1 MSDQDRLGPPPIEP
15 MTNAA
20 WSRVERGLFERLD
33 QPAPRPLP
41 APRSR
46 WPWLAVPAFAL
57 ASAAVIVIV
66 LSLRSTPTTDV
77 ATAPIVPSRV
87 VAGDTPSMVSYGDAH
102 LTLEAHAAIVM
113 ARENNS
119 PSVLVERGAVD
130 FTVAP
135 RQNEPYVVRA
145 GDVVVRVVGTQFRV
159 ARYEERVTIA
169 VERGLVDVQFR
180 GDVHR
185 LSAGQSWS
193 SQEQTASTTRTKDEP
208 ASIDDTPAP
217 NTKPV
222 VGSNGKPVASN
233 DKPVVSNDKPVVSND
248 KPVVS
253 NDKPVVSNEKPV
265 VSNDKPAVVSNEK
278 PVVSNDKPS
287 SSNDPSPEKAKFE
300 LMSSLERR
308 DPERAMKGYLELSKG
323 NSEWSANA
331 LFAAGRLAFDRKDKR
346 AKTFLELYLKRFPRS
361 VNAEDARDLLTRL
374 DGDNP

>member
-15 MTNAA
+15 MTNTA

-41 APRSR
+41 GPRSR

-57 ASAAVIVIV
+57 AAAAVILIV
-66 LSLRSTPTTDV
+66 LSLRSSKTSTDV
-77 ATAPIVPSRV
+77 AMPSPIVPSRV

-113 ARENNS
+113 AREESS
-119 PSVLVERGAVD
+119 PSILVERGAVD

-135 RQNEPYVVRA
+135 RQHEPYIVRA

-159 ARYEERVTIA
+159 ARYEERVTVA

-193 SQEQTASTTRTKDEP
+193 SQEQTASTTPTTNEP

-217 NTKPV
+217 NTKPA
-222 VGSNGKPVASN
+222 VGSNGKPLASN
-233 DKPVVSNDKPVVSND
+233 EKPVVSNDKPVVSSD
-248 KPVVS
+248 KS
-253 NDKPVVSNEKPV
+253 A
-265 VSNDKPAVVSNEK
+265 VSNDKPAVVSNDK

-346 AKTFLELYLKRFPRS
+346 AKTFLEFYLKRFPRS

>member
-1 MSDQDRLGPPPIEP
+1 MTDQDRLGPPPVEP

-33 QPAPRPLP
+33 QPAPLPLP

-46 WPWLAVPAFAL
+46 WPWLVVPAFAL
-57 ASAAVIVIV
+57 AAAAIIVIV
-66 LSLRSTPTTDV
+66 LSLRSSKTQTDV
-77 ATAPIVPSRV
+77 AMPSPIVPSRV

-113 ARENNS
+113 AREESS

-135 RQNEPYVVRA
+135 RQHEPYVVRA

-159 ARYEERVTIA
+159 ARYEERVTVA

-193 SQEQTASTTRTKDEP
+193 SQEQAASTKP
-208 ASIDDTPAP
+208 ATLDTTPIDKSTTQPAA
-217 NTKPV
+217 
-222 VGSNGKPVASN
+222 GSNAKSTNGKLAVT
-233 DKPVVSNDKPVVSND
+233 
-248 KPVVS
+248 
-253 NDKPVVSNEKPV
+253 NESV
-265 VSNDKPAVVSNEK
+265 DSTDRLGSNDKPATEAK
-278 PVVSNDKPS
+278 PGNDANAKPTV
-287 SSNDPSPEKAKFE
+287 DEEKAKFD

-323 NSEWSANA
+323 NSVWSANA

-346 AKTFLELYLKRFPRS
+346 AKTFLAFYLKRFPRG

-374 DGDNP
+374 DGANP

>member
-57 ASAAVIVIV
+57 AAAAVIVIV

-159 ARYEERVTIA
+159 ARFEERVTVA
-169 VERGLVDVQFR
+169 VARGLVDVQFR

-222 VGSNGKPVASN
+222 VGSNGKPVA
-233 DKPVVSNDKPVVSND
+233 
-248 KPVVS
+248 S